1 LTAFALRSPFPLR
14 STWAS
19 HGSRALAAALATL
32 TLTACGVFDDDDE
45 AAPPPPVAQAQLRAI
60 HASADTP
67 AVDVFINGARALA
80 GVSFGQASGF
90 NAVPAGSTRV
100 QVTLANQPAT
110 TAPIDAAL
118 PLAAGRD
125 YTAIAIG
132 SGASGATRLQAVLID
147 DAGTAPAAGQVKLRV
162 VHGAPAVGAVDIFVT
177 APGDALP
184 ATPTI
189 PALAFGQQAPTATQ
203 AALSVP
209 AGSYRVR
216 ARVAGQTAIAFDSGA
231 VPLAAGTDAV
241 VVAVPDAGPG
251 PSLSPIQL
259 LLAPKGGTTAF
270 VRDGRA
276 ALRVGHFSPNVPAV
290 DVFLKAPGAANAAGN
305 RALSNV
311 SFPADSGFLA
321 VDAGSYDASV
331 ALAGSL
337 AGVLDLNGAALARG
351 SSTSVFAIGLLNGS
365 GAQALRLA
373 AFADDRTPV
382 AGQAK
387 VRVIHLSPDAP
398 AVDVVVL
405 NGAAIASRAVTN
417 LAFPNA
423 TASAL
428 TLPPG
433 TYNLGV
439 TATGQST
446 VVASQSFPLAAGDV
460 VMIAAVGC
468 LSTTGACA
476 GGQAFQFKVLNDR

>member
-1 LTAFALRSPFPLR
+1 MFTLVPWQRIAAV
-14 STWAS
+14 
-19 HGSRALAAALATL
+19 AAAAL
-32 TLTACGVFDDDDE
+32 TLTACGVFDDDDD
-45 AAPPPPVAQAQLRAI
+45 AAPAPVAQAQLRAI

-67 AVDVFINGARALA
+67 AVDVFINGTRALS
-80 GVSFGQASGF
+80 GVTFGQASAF
-90 NAVPAGSTRV
+90 NAVAPGNTRV
-100 QVTLANQPAT
+100 QVALANQA
-110 TAPIDAAL
+110 AAAGPIDVSA
-118 PLAAGRD
+118 PLVANRD

-132 SGASGATRLQAVLID
+132 SGATGPTRLQAVLID

-189 PALAFGQQAPTATQ
+189 PALAFGQQAPAVAQ

-216 ARVAGQTAIAFDSGA
+216 ARVTGQTAVAFDSGA
-231 VPLAAGTDAV
+231 ITLAAGTDAV
-241 VVAVPDAGPG
+241 LVAVPDAG

-259 LLAPKGGTTAF
+259 LLAPKGGTAAF

-276 ALRVGHFSPNVPAV
+276 ALRVAHLSPTVPAV
-290 DVFLKAPGAANAAGN
+290 DVFLKAPGAANATSN
-305 RALSNV
+305 RALANV
-311 SFPADSGFLA
+311 TFPQDSGFIA
-321 VDAGSYDASV
+321 VDAGTYDASV

-337 AGVLDLNGAALARG
+337 NGVLNLNGAALARG
-351 SSTSVFAIGLLNGS
+351 SSTSVFAIGLLNGT

-373 AFADDRTPV
+373 TFADDRAPV

-398 AVDVVVL
+398 AVDVVAL
-405 NGAAIASRAVTN
+405 ANGAIASRPVTN
-417 LAFPNA
+417 LSFPNA
-423 TASAL
+423 TTTSL

-433 TYNLGV
+433 SYTLGV
-439 TATGQST
+439 TPTGQGT
-446 VVASQSFPLAAGDV
+446 VVASQTFALAAGDV
-460 VMIAAVGC
+460 VTIAAVGC
-468 LSTTGACA
+468 LQTTGACA
-476 GGQAFQFKVLNDR
+476 GGQAFQFKVFNDR